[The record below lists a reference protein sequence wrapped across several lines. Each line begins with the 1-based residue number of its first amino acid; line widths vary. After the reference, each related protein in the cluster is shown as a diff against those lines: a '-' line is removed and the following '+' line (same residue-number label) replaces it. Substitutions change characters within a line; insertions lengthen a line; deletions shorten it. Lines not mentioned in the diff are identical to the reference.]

1 VRPAPAIAI
10 LAALLTTPVAAQQP
24 MADMTSWILPP
35 ERYDHPYKG
44 HLTLQRATDEEMI
57 KTCPAPLTLPKR
69 IACAFPIPAANSCL
83 IVLAPRTTIAA
94 AGYSEEIVI
103 RHEIGHCNGWPA
115 DHNGARRL
123 KDEGRF
129 GS

>member
-1 VRPAPAIAI
+1 MRPAPAIAL
-10 LAALLTTPVAAQQP
+10 LAALASSPAAAQQP
-24 MADMTSWILPP
+24 MADPGWILPP

-44 HLTLQRATDEEMI
+44 HLTIQRATDEEMVR
-57 KTCPAPLTLPKR
+57 TCPAPLTLPKR

-83 IVLAPRTTIAA
+83 IVLAPRATITA
-94 AGYSEEIVI
+94 AGYSEEIII

-123 KDEGRF
+123 KDESRF